1 MKIGERISELYK
13 GLASDSFSAE
23 TRSIDRQRIHWLCGW
38 VEGEKVIDIGCS
50 QGITSILLA
59 REGFEVVGVDTNIE
73 GIEYANSDRANEPP
87 EVQQR
92 LTFIMGSIHDVDL
105 PDREFHTAIMGEFL
119 EHQVRPDKAIP
130 RAYELLVDE
139 GTLIVTVP
147 FGTQEEACIL
157 GVRKEGR

>member
-1 MKIGERISELYK
+1 METGDRISELYK
-13 GLASDSFSAE
+13 GEISSEQSQSMA
-23 TRSIDRQRIHWLCGW
+23 RQRIHWICEQ
-38 VEGEKVIDIGCS
+38 VEGQKVIDIGCS
-50 QGITSILLA
+50 QGIASILLA
-59 REGFEVVGVDTNIE
+59 RGGFEVVGVDISANA
-73 GIEYANSDRANEPP
+73 IEYANSERAKEPP

-92 LTFIMGSIHDVDL
+92 LAFIRDNIYDFDL